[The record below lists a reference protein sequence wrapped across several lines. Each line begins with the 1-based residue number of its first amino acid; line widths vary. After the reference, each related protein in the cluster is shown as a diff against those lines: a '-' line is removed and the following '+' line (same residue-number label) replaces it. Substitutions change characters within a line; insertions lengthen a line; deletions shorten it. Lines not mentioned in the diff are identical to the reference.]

1 MALSIIF
8 FPTVL
13 TNSISVMVLPEISEA
28 DSRNDT
34 DRIKKSIRL
43 TIFGSLLLGSLC
55 TFGFLIFGKWI
66 GDVLFGNALAWKIY
80 LYVKFYLPV
89 SVPIVHSFKYPA
101 WTRYAGLSVFIKSA
115 RQFCQD
121 LFCLCPDSHLR
132 TRCISDGNVGKPDL
146 NGRAFG
152 FYLVETKAGFYS
164 GKGGSRLSD
173 CKLAQSR
180 VCFVVVRK

>member
-66 GDVLFGNALAWKIY
+66 GDVLFGNALAGKFICMLSFICPFLFLSSILSSILHGLGMPVYPFLLNLLGSFIRICFVYVLIPIY
-80 LYVKFYLPV
+80 GLDAYLMGMLA
-89 SVPIVHSFKYPA
+89 SQIL
-101 WTRYAGLSVFIKSA
+101 TAGLSVFILWK
-115 RQFCQD
+115 R
-121 LFCLCPDSHLR
+121 R
-132 TRCISDGNVGKPDL
+132 
-146 NGRAFG
+146 
-152 FYLVETKAGFYS
+152 LV
-164 GKGGSRLSD
+164 L
-173 CKLAQSR
+173 
-180 VCFVVVRK
+180 

>member
-1 MALSIIF
+1 MYLWFFNLWKMDGGCSIWQR
-8 FPTVL
+8 TC
-13 TNSISVMVLPEISEA
+13 
-28 DSRNDT
+28 R
-34 DRIKKSIRL
+34 
-43 TIFGSLLLGSLC
+43 
-55 TFGFLIFGKWI
+55 
-66 GDVLFGNALAWKIY
+66 KIY

-152 FYLVETKAGFYS
+152 FYLVETKAGFIVQKTAS
-164 GKGGSRLSD
+164 SILIGRLY
-173 CKLAQSR
+173 KAET
-180 VCFVVVRK
+180 VFVTLGEN